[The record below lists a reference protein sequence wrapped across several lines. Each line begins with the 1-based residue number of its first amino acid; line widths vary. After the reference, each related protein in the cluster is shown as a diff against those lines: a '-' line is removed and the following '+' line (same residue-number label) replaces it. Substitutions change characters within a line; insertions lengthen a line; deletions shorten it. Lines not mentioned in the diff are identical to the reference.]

1 MNIKKVGLCLALL
14 LILGAA
20 GCGGPR
26 KTIRLGQAMI
36 TTQINADNSPVGE
49 VATILDST
57 RKIYLS
63 AEVIDAR
70 RGDKVGV
77 TWRSVGK
84 DQILATEVF
93 TGRRTS
99 DRSTEFM
106 VGSAPITSWLA
117 STLILN
123 DISWAAGDYEAI
135 IQINAVE
142 VKRMGFAIVTERDYD
157 TAAKQAYV
165 KNIWLGTE
173 INSRDQIVSPATIFS
188 KTDEII
194 YAVVSLWNVPK
205 GTKFQ
210 GTWKLLETNQIIN
223 NFATEFTG
231 SGYLPF
237 DISLSEVKRSVW
249 IKGNYTFTIAV
260 DNLPVATKNFTIN

>member
-1 MNIKKVGLCLALL
+1 MNIKKIGLCMALL

-20 GCGGPR
+20 GCGGAR
-26 KTIRLGQAMI
+26 KTIQLGQAII
-36 TTQINADNSPVGE
+36 TTQINANNSPVGE

-70 RGDKVGV
+70 RGDKVQIA
-77 TWRSVGK
+77 WRNVGK
-84 DQILATEVF
+84 DQILATEAF

-99 DRSTEFM
+99 DRSTEFT
-106 VGSAPITSWLA
+106 VSATPTTSWLA
-117 STLILN
+117 STLVLS
-123 DISWAAGDYEAI
+123 DISWVAGDYEAI
-135 IQINAVE
+135 IQINSVE
-142 VKRMGFAIVTERDYD
+142 VKRVGFAIVTERDYD
-157 TAAKQAYV
+157 TATKQAYV

-173 INSRDQIVSPATIFS
+173 LNSRDQIVSPATIFS
-188 KTDEII
+188 KTDETI
-194 YAVVSLWNVPK
+194 YAVVSLQNVPK

-210 GTWKLLETNQIIN
+210 GTWKLLETNQTLN

-237 DISLSEVKRSVW
+237 DISLNEVRRSVW

-260 DNLPVATKNFTIN
+260 DNLPVSTKNFTIN